1 MISLILTGI
10 KIATKQC
17 LVLIDMCIN
26 KDVNTISQ
34 LATKDVIDSVM
45 RNITGEHKVVALHA
59 LGQILCTENDE
70 VLMLV
75 FNNDY
80 FAKASLLLSD
90 ADEQVV
96 YLCLWGLSNI
106 LLTEFYIKEWLKT
119 SLVEKVLVIMSKCK
133 AQLQINAGHV
143 VANVINESDQVPSFE
158 PYEDL
163 LADAIANCIR
173 A

>member
-1 MISLILTGI
+1 LYDEAIQQVYNVLQGVEEVDSDMISLILTGI

-17 LVLIDMCIN
+17 LSLIGMCIN

-34 LATKDVIDSVM
+34 LATKDVVDSVM
-45 RNITGEHKVVALHA
+45 LNITGEHKVLALHA

-70 VLMLV
+70 VLMRV

-80 FAKASLLLSD
+80 YTKASFLLSD

-119 SLVEKVLVIMSKCK
+119 DLVEKVLVIMSNCK
-133 AQLQINAGHV
+133 A
-143 VANVINESDQVPSFE
+143 
-158 PYEDL
+158 L
-163 LADAIANCIR
+163 L
-173 A
+173 